1 MEPVEKTTQPA
12 TRRTQVERRA
22 EAEQRL
28 LIAARQI
35 VARKGWVGMTLS
47 EVGEEAGYSRGL
59 ATHHFGNKAG
69 LLRALAGFVNS
80 SFMQLVQARSSQWRP
95 GIDALKGFVS
105 IYLGRNDGDWI
116 NTRALLALMAEAVT
130 QDSDISQILAE
141 YNRSVQQ
148 HLAQYISEGIAS
160 GEIRAEVDPMAGA
173 MLILG
178 ALRGTMLQFLLDP
191 SDISLKRLQG
201 ELLAFVEHAMA
212 ANAKSTTSP
221 GT

>member
-1 MEPVEKTTQPA
+1 MEPVEKTTQA
-12 TRRTQVERRA
+12 STRRTQVERRA

-47 EVGEEAGYSRGL
+47 EVGEEAGFSRGL

-80 SFMQLVQARSSQWRP
+80 SFMHLVEAESSRWRP

-130 QDSDISQILAE
+130 QDSDIAQILAE

-148 HLAQYISEGIAS
+148 HLAHYISEGIAS
-160 GEIRAEVDPMAGA
+160 GEIRAQVDPMAGA

-178 ALRGTMLQFLLDP
+178 A
-191 SDISLKRLQG
+191 
-201 ELLAFVEHAMA
+201 
-212 ANAKSTTSP
+212 
-221 GT
+221 

>member
-1 MEPVEKTTQPA
+1 MEPVEKTTQP
-12 TRRTQVERRA
+12 TSRRTQLERRA

-80 SFMQLVQARSSQWRP
+80 TFMELVQARSPQWRP

-105 IYLGRNDGDWI
+105 VYLARPDGDWVK
-116 NTRALLALMAEAVT
+116 TRALLALMSEAVT
-130 QDSDISQILAE
+130 QDSETVQVLAE
-141 YNRSVQQ
+141 YNLSVQK
-148 HLAQYISEGIAS
+148 HLARYISEGIDK
-160 GEIRAEVDPMAGA
+160 GEIRPDVDPMT
-173 MLILG
+173 G
-178 ALRGTMLQFLLDP
+178 ALLFLGVLRGMMLQILLNP
-191 SDISLKRLQG
+191 SAVDV
-201 ELLAFVEHAMA
+201 ELVHTQMLAFIEHAL
-212 ANAKSTTSP
+212 ANTLRTP
-221 GT
+221 L

>member
-1 MEPVEKTTQPA
+1 MEPVEKTTQA
-12 TRRTQVERRA
+12 STRRTQVERRA

-47 EVGEEAGYSRGL
+47 EVGEEAGFSRGL

-80 SFMQLVQARSSQWRP
+80 SFMHLVEAESSRWRP

-130 QDSDISQILAE
+130 QDSDIAQILAE

-148 HLAQYISEGIAS
+148 HLAHYISEGIAS
-160 GEIRAEVDPMAGA
+160 GEIRAQVDPMAGA

-191 SDISLKRLQG
+191 SDIPLKQLHDQ
-201 ELLAFVEHAMA
+201 LLAFVEHAMA
-212 ANAKSTTSP
+212 V
-221 GT
+221 GV

>member
-1 MEPVEKTTQPA
+1 MEPVEKTTQA
-12 TRRTQVERRA
+12 STRRTQVERRA

-47 EVGEEAGYSRGL
+47 EVGEEAGFSRGL

-80 SFMQLVQARSSQWRP
+80 SFMHLVEAESSRWRP

-130 QDSDISQILAE
+130 QDSDIAQILAE

-148 HLAQYISEGIAS
+148 HLAHYISEGIAS
-160 GEIRAEVDPMAGA
+160 GEIRAQVDPMAGA

-191 SDISLKRLQG
+191 SDIPLKQLHDQ
-201 ELLAFVEHAMA
+201 LLAFVEHAMA
-212 ANAKSTTSP
+212 VGA
-221 GT
+221 

>member
-1 MEPVEKTTQPA
+1 MEPVEKTAAAPS
-12 TRRTQVERRA
+12 RRTQVERRA

-47 EVGEEAGYSRGL
+47 EVGEEAGFSRGL
-59 ATHHFGNKAG
+59 ANHHFGNKAG

-80 SFMQLVQARSSQWRP
+80 SFMQLVEVQSSQWRP
-95 GIDALKGFVS
+95 GINALKGFVS
-105 IYLGRNDGDWI
+105 IYLGRNEGDWV

-130 QDSDISQILAE
+130 QDSEISLILAE

-148 HLAQYISEGIAS
+148 HLARYIGEGIAN
-160 GEIRAEVDPMAGA
+160 GEIRSDVQPMAGA

-191 SDISLKRLQG
+191 SDIPLSALQT
-201 ELLAFVEHAMA
+201 ELLAFVDHAMTIKA
-212 ANAKSTTSP
+212 
-221 GT
+221 